1 MTAPT
6 GGSKTAPVPIVT
18 GVTAD
23 AIARHIIGTVTVM
36 ATGAAQVGMG
46 AREGQIC
53 RAVVV
58 EIPQGPA
65 VGRMAALTLQAQG
78 RFVGVFRP
86 VAIRTS
92 ILCRMK
98 FGVAMTGLASCY
110 GMHPLQWEP
119 RKLVVEASR
128 GFPAGGLVA

>member
-6 GGSKTAPVPIVT
+6 GASKTAPVPIVT
-18 GVTAD
+18 DVTAD
-23 AIARHIIGTVTVM
+23 AIARHIIGTAAVM

-58 EIPQGPA
+58 EIPQSPT
-65 VGRMAALTLQAQG
+65 VGRMTAFTLQAQG

-86 VAIRTS
+86 MAIHTS

-98 FGVAMTGLASCY
+98 FAVVMTGLASCY

-119 RKLVVEASR
+119 
-128 GFPAGGLVA
+128 G